1 MSIRNHTFKNPD
13 ALPKAEFPKKRL
25 FAARKT
31 FLNRENPCPLALVLL
46 GPLTKFPFAQS
57 FVSVSVFRVRNE
69 LFGISPSPSNPS
81 TLTSTLAF
89 HLFHLTFLL
98 LPPTS
103 NLFPLSDCSTATLY
117 NFTLRAPFFCF
128 SEIPNHFLTK
138 KAGLITVLSVLER
151 VIERT

>member
-13 ALPKAEFPKKRL
+13 ALPKAESPKKRL

-69 LFGISPSPSNPS
+69 LSVIWHFSFSRQRSY
-81 TLTSTLAF
+81 
-89 HLFHLTFLL
+89 LFILNSSFSILSSA
-98 LPPTS
+98 S

-138 KAGLITVLSVLER
+138 KAGLITVLFVLER